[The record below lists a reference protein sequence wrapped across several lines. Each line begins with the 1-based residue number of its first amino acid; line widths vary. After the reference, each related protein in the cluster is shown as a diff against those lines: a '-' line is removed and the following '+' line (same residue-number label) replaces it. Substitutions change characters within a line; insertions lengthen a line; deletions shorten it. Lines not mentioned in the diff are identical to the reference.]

1 MSQPLYGQRSDPY
14 AAPECPRHPGVRSVD
29 YCKRCNRP
37 MCTQCVVPTE
47 VRSICVDCA
56 GRGRGNLSEAPAP
69 PGLVNGGVSG

>member
-56 GRGRGNLSEAPAP
+56 GRGRGNLFGSAR
-69 PGLVNGGVSG
+69 